1 MVELIDSAGLL
12 KSMDY
17 DFHVFVESAVKPL
30 TVAERF
36 SDILPGL
43 GGSTSSRGRSLA
55 ERLLYVHQRQALE
68 DLSSGLN
75 LVLKAGTGSG
85 KTEAWFLYAAKNR
98 VKTLTVYP
106 TLALAND
113 QQQRLSDY
121 CNELDMTLE
130 SIDASRKQ
138 EHLKNMGAREL

>member
-1 MVELIDSAGLL
+1 MVELIDSAVLL

-17 DFHVFVESAVKPL
+17 DFLVFAESAVKPL

-43 GGSTSSRGRSLA
+43 GRSKSSRGRSLS
-55 ERLLYVHQRQALE
+55 ERPLYVHQSLALA

-98 VKTLTVYP
+98 VRTLAVYP
-106 TLALAND
+106 TL
-113 QQQRLSDY
+113 
-121 CNELDMTLE
+121 
-130 SIDASRKQ
+130 
-138 EHLKNMGAREL
+138 